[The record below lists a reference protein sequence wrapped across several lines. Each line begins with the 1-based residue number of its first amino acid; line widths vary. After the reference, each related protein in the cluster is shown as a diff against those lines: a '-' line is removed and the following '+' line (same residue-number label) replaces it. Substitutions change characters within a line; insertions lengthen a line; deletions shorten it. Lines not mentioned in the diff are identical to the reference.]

1 MPSTHL
7 GPSLTPDARRQTV
20 SRLMSRSVQTLEAH
34 LMTVGLVDKATVD
47 SRWSGE
53 GSMLWQS

>member
-47 SRWSGE
+47 SRVE
-53 GSMLWQS
+53 R